1 MSRTLWRWLL
11 KSWGWAPQLIAL
23 RFMLARIEMYVA
35 GSEEGETGEE
45 VEDDMVDGY
54 GSGALW

>member
-1 MSRTLWRWLL
+1 
-11 KSWGWAPQLIAL
+11 
-23 RFMLARIEMYVA
+23 MLARIEMYVA
-35 GSEEGETGEE
+35 GSEGETGEE